1 MKKKEKLILS
11 TALICI
17 GSIFNLFFT
26 AALHGLLSR
35 EYDTLTLVP
44 LFQCMT
50 GLFTKR
56 QQLLMFLS
64 FEGFICLC
72 CVLFWVQND
81 RPYQSDLIKVAG
93 DICTPAPVGQ
103 FQHGSSRWL
112 KEEEKGKTFRTQD
125 IDPANPVIKML
136 LDTGYDDL
144 PFMKKETEHGETGRE
159 EQRQGSVETEPD
171 KADALPPVSI
181 KSELKEDENFETV
194 SYDVAAPDLRQEG
207 QKRDNPQE
215 DPHTEEE
222 APDPNKLFDS
232 GGIVVGM

>member
-11 TALICI
+11 TALIMI

-35 EYDTLTLVP
+35 QYDTLTLVP
-44 LFQCMT
+44 LLRCMS
-50 GLFTKR
+50 GLFTQR

-136 LDTGYDDL
+136 LETGYDDL
-144 PFMKKETEHGETGRE
+144 PFMKK
-159 EQRQGSVETEPD
+159 
-171 KADALPPVSI
+171 
-181 KSELKEDENFETV
+181 
-194 SYDVAAPDLRQEG
+194 
-207 QKRDNPQE
+207 
-215 DPHTEEE
+215 
-222 APDPNKLFDS
+222 
-232 GGIVVGM
+232 